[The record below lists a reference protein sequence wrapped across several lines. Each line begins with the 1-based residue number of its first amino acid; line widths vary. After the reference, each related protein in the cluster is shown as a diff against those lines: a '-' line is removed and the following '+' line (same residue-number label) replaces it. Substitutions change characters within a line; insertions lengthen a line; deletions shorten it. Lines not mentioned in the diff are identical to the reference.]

1 MAVTTGAFAFTPIV
15 TTGAFSYVPSI
26 EDSSFNST
34 TGRTTFTASGTFT
47 TPSTKV
53 QLNKRGKIDVY
64 LTACAAGGS
73 GGIFDT
79 APMTP
84 GSQVRFGA
92 GGQGGDYCHRY
103 KIELR
108 PGEKVAVT
116 IPTSAGGSFVFG
128 SYLTLSGGVTGQDG
142 LEMGPGPSD
151 QAPNSGAIISG
162 SLVNENAVQEGS
174 KGGRGGTTNTFGSG
188 SAGAQGVDG
197 MQNNINGTLG
207 TLGGK
212 GNGGGAV
219 NSGGAGAG
227 LFSDAVAN
235 ADATANG
242 GGGGSASPSAT
253 RYLGGSGK
261 CYVEWKV
268 LT

>member
-1 MAVTTGAFAFTPIV
+1 MAV

-47 TPSTKV
+47 TPSYKV
-53 QLNKRGKIDVY
+53 LLNKRGKIDVY

-73 GGIFDT
+73 GGTFDT
-79 APMTP
+79 SPFTP
-84 GSQVRFGA
+84 GGAQVRFPN

-142 LEMGPGPSD
+142 LEMGPGPTD

-162 SLVNENAVQEGS
+162 SLVNENVVQEGS
-174 KGGRGGTTNTFGSG
+174 RGGRGGTTNTYGSG
-188 SAGAQGVDG
+188 PAGAQGGDG

-207 TLGGK
+207 T
-212 GNGGGAV
+212 NGGRGNNGGDFNA
-219 NSGGAGAG
+219 GGAGAG
-227 LFSDAVAN
+227 LFSSAVAG

-242 GGGGSASPSAT
+242 GGGAGASPSAT

-261 CYVEWKV
+261 CYLEWKV